1 VFSAFLWDS
10 CPFGG
15 DIYDFCHVFLVFLH
29 GKPSDSFLAYFKNPN
44 DTVPQ
49 DVFTL
54 DDDFSMF
61 LAPRG
66 VKLRIANRSRE
77 MLLEFDSNREL
88 QDWVQTIRVF
98 LPASSAGSVGGF
110 RRRPFGSFAPQRLGC
125 TACWLVEGATVFA
138 AMTKAMLAAK
148 TTIFIAGEWSR
159 VWGGFVGL
167 AMTWT
172 ACGGIGQAGGRRLMS
187 DYCDL
192 WTDVP
197 K

>member
-1 VFSAFLWDS
+1 M
-10 CPFGG
+10 
-15 DIYDFCHVFLVFLH
+15 HVFCPILCC
-29 GKPSDSFLAYFKNPN
+29 KRADSFLAYFKNPN
-44 DTVPQ
+44 DAVPQ

-66 VKLRIANRSRE
+66 VKLRISNRSRE

-88 QDWVQTIRVF
+88 QDWVQTIRLF

-110 RRRPFGSFAPQRLGC
+110 RRRPFGSYAPQRLGC

-148 TTIFIAGEWSR
+148 STIFIAGDLPSLWPVCVC
-159 VWGGFVGL
+159 VWVGGDECV
-167 AMTWT
+167 
-172 ACGGIGQAGGRRLMS
+172 
-187 DYCDL
+187 CD
-192 WTDVP
+192 WMD
-197 K
+197 